1 MTESVFPFPGGKSYL
16 APWIIEHFPAHKCY
30 VEVFG
35 GSGAVLVNKPESHTE
50 VYNDLDG
57 DLVQFFEILRER
69 EDELVEWLDLTPYA
83 REQHQEWKQAFYSGE
98 RPDDPIERAG
108 RFFYL
113 RYSQY
118 AAKYRTASGFA
129 GAHQRNKARKLRN
142 ATEKLHEFADRF
154 KNVQIENLDYAE
166 VIDRYD
172 SEDTFFYCDP
182 PYLDEG
188 DALYR
193 HEGDFDHKRF
203 VDTLTETEGKW
214 AVSYQRVPEGLQ
226 DYIIVE
232 KGRSQFMNKQHDD
245 ETRSTE
251 VTERLIL
258 NYDLDEAGK
267 FETDD
272 TQQTTLDGLNDD
284 E

>member
-1 MTESVFPFPGGKSYL
+1 MTKSVFPFPGGKSYL
-16 APWIIEHFPAHKCY
+16 APWIIEHFPEHKCY

-57 DLVQFFEILRER
+57 DLVQFFKVLRER
-69 EDELVEWLDLTPYA
+69 EDELVDWLNKTPYA
-83 REQHQEWKQAFYSGE
+83 REQHQEWKEDFYSGE

-129 GAHQRNKARKLRN
+129 SAHQRNKARKLRN
-142 ATEKLHEFADRF
+142 ATEKLHEFTDRF
-154 KNVQIENLDYAE
+154 KNVQIENLDYADL
-166 VIDRYD
+166 IDRYD

-182 PYLDEG
+182 PYVDEG

-193 HEGDFDHKRF
+193 HDGDFDHERF
-203 VDTLTETEGKW
+203 VDTLSKTEGKW
-214 AVSYQRVPEGLQ
+214 AVSYQRLPEGLQ
-226 DYIIVE
+226 DYTVVE
-232 KGRSQFMNKQHDD
+232 KGRSQFMNKQHDND
-245 ETRSTE
+245 TRSTE

-258 NYDLDEAGK
+258 NYDMDEAGN
-267 FETDD
+267 FEFDD
-272 TQQTTLDGLNDD
+272 TEQTTLEGLGT
-284 E
+284 EE